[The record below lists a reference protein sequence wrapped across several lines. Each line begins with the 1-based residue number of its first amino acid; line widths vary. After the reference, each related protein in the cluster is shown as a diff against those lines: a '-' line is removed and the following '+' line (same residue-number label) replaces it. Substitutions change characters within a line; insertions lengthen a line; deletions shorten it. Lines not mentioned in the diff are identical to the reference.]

1 MTYLE
6 RASVARKLKA
16 LLVGVDSQGH
26 VVTMPAAAETRPLI
40 DTPDFAVAGTP
51 VPLLPA

>member
-16 LLVGVDSQGH
+16 LLVGVDCQGR
-26 VVTMPAAAETRPLI
+26 VATMPAVTETPLPT
-40 DTPDFAVAGTP
+40 DTPDFAVAGSP
-51 VPLLPA
+51 FPFLPA